1 MKIKP
6 LGNRVLAKQLSSEE
20 VTKSGIVLPDTA
32 DKEKKAQGKIVEL
45 GNGEEVKS
53 LGLKVGDTVVFGKYA
68 GEEVEIEEDGK
79 KVEYK
84 ILSVGREKDDS
95 DILAIIE

>member
-1 MKIKP
+1 
-6 LGNRVLAKQLSSEE
+6 
-20 VTKSGIVLPDTA
+20 
-32 DKEKKAQGKIVEL
+32 
-45 GNGEEVKS
+45 

-84 ILSVGREKDDS
+84 ILYVGKEKDDS
-95 DILAIIE
+95 DILALIE